1 MHYFATIGFF
11 DGVHQGHRC
20 LIDQLI
26 AAARVAKMLPMVV
39 TFKKHPR
46 NVLNH
51 EGTAPPSLLTTLE
64 ERIGLL
70 RATGISRVEVLEF
83 TPQMASL
90 TAMDFLRKELHP
102 RGVRGLLMGFN
113 HRFGSDREKS
123 FEELCREAA
132 TIGIT
137 IKRAA
142 QLEGEE
148 QVSSTL
154 IREAVASGQFNKAC
168 HLLGHPYVLT
178 GKVEHGHQIGRTIG
192 FPTANVVPP
201 ANKLLPA
208 DGVYFGKAVL
218 HEPIPAIINIGTRPT
233 VEQSG
238 KRTVEAHLLDFHAD
252 LYGQELTLTLEHR
265 HRAEKAFPR
274 IEDLRAQLQ
283 ADAEDCKT
291 YFSTPR

>member
-20 LIDQLI
+20 LLEQLK
-26 AAARVAKMLPMVV
+26 AAARAAQMQPMVV
-39 TFKKHPR
+39 TFKRHPR
-46 NVLNH
+46 NVLNKD
-51 EGTAPPSLLTTLE
+51 GTAPPSLLTTLE
-64 ERIGLL
+64 ERISLL
-70 RATGISRVEVLEF
+70 REAGVSRVEVLDF

-113 HRFGSDREKS
+113 HRFGSDRDKS
-123 FEELCREAA
+123 YEDLKREAT

-137 IKRAA
+137 IKRAS
-142 QLEGEE
+142 QLDGEE
-148 QVSSTL
+148 KVSSTL
-154 IREAVASGQFNKAC
+154 IREAVANGQIDKAC
-168 HLLGHPYVLT
+168 HLMGHPYMLT

-192 FPTANVVPP
+192 FPTANVMPS

-208 DGVYFGKAVL
+208 DGVYFGKALL
-218 HEPIPAIINIGTRPT
+218 HKPMPAIINIGTRPT

-238 KRTVEAHLLDFHAD
+238 KRTVEAHLLDFDGD
-252 LYGQELTLTLEHR
+252 LYGQELTITLEHR

-291 YFSTPR
+291 YFSTPQ